1 MFWLAEP
8 TSQTGS
14 ELFPVQHRLQNSE
27 SPKALCVSTGV
38 YTFRRLISTF
48 KVHMEV
54 MGAFT
59 IIDTTAIVLRAI
71 LPLMALSQGTITEF
85 IHFWHFTS
93 IRNGF
98 WGHLV
103 RSMADNTLGRGFSGN
118 AGELL
123 LSYAIISLNWHYLV
137 SFSYRSPYLLRRP
150 YDKQLASV
158 TIYKIQIVHPSWAS
172 CETILVK
179 CRYSCLLLMLLP
191 ILRLHHKVS

>member
-85 IHFWHFTS
+85 IHFWDFTS

-118 AGELL
+118 AVNCSFPTLLFLWIDIILL
-123 LSYAIISLNWHYLV
+123 LFLID
-137 SFSYRSPYLLRRP
+137 LLIFF
-150 YDKQLASV
+150 DV
-158 TIYKIQIVHPSWAS
+158 HTINN
-172 CETILVK
+172 
-179 CRYSCLLLMLLP
+179 LLL
-191 ILRLHHKVS
+191 